1 MNVGRMEAE
10 VVRDAI
16 LHLAGTLD
24 RTIGGMELEN
34 AVALTTFRRSLYY
47 SCQPEED
54 GRSSFAAVFD
64 CADAGDCY
72 RRSRTIIPQQGLA
85 LANHR
90 GFGNSFSAYVAWL
103 ITQDAAGEVT
113 GQRAARLPQALP
125 AEETRP
131 TRAPRR
137 RAARG

>member
-1 MNVGRMEAE
+1 MPAKKP
-10 VVRDAI
+10 A
-16 LHLAGTLD
+16 
-24 RTIGGMELEN
+24 RTSISLN
-34 AVALTTFRRSLYY
+34 AQLY
-47 SCQPEED
+47 
-54 GRSSFAAVFD
+54 A
-64 CADAGDCY
+64 
-72 RRSRTIIPQQGLA
+72 QGLA